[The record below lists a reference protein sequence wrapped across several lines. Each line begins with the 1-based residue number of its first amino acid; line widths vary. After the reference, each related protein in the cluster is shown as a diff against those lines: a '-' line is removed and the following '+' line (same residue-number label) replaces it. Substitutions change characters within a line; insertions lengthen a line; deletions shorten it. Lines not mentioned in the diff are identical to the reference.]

1 MLFHIQATHS
11 YQTCGA
17 NDPEKKKIMRGAFL
31 NAEKQGIKIHSLV
44 TNRPS
49 HTIYMIA
56 ESETFEAIDK
66 MLDPILT
73 IPMLSLLQ
81 SCLWSLCLE
90 LCCGGNH

>member
-11 YQTCGA
+11 YQTCEA

-66 MLDPILT
+66 MFDPILT
-73 IPMLSLLQ
+73 MTDAVITPVMPVEPVS
-81 SCLWSLCLE
+81 
-90 LCCGGNH
+90 